1 MTNENME
8 QWRLID
14 GYNNYEVSSVGRVRN
29 TTTSKIMKQFMNSK
43 GYYDVGLRKDNQ
55 RKTHQVHRLVCFA
68 FCNNDN
74 DYNVVDHIDRNR
86 INNHFLNLRWATES
100 MNQRNTTIRND
111 NTSGIKGVYFKAVR
125 NSWVAQW
132 NNNDGNHYSKSFS
145 IKKYGDQ
152 AKQHAINKRLEMES
166 LYGYL

>member
-29 TTTSKIMKQFMNSK
+29 TTTLKVLKQGLNV
-43 GYYDVGLRKDNQ
+43 GYYKLDLWKNKI
-55 RKTHQVHRLVCFA
+55 RKTHQVHRLVAFA

-74 DYNVVDHIDRNR
+74 DYLLVDHIDRNPL
-86 INNHFLNLRWATES
+86 NNHFLNLRWATDS
-100 MNQRNTTIRND
+100 MNARNRTMSNN
-111 NTSGIKGVYFKAVR
+111 NTSGCKGVSFIN

-132 NNNDGNHYSKSFS
+132 YNNNGKQCCKSFS
-145 IKKYGDQ
+145 IKK
-152 AKQHAINKRLEMES
+152 KWRRSETSSH
-166 LYGYL
+166 